1 MPDNGKRA
9 EAHAGKWL
17 KKRKL
22 KIVELNFHSRFG
34 EIDII
39 ALDGNTICFIEVR
52 YRKSLSYGT
61 PADTVTAKKQLR
73 IIKTAQAYL
82 QRNTTHGQ
90 RPARFDI
97 VSLSGNL
104 DKPDIDW
111 YKDAFMINTDS

>member
-1 MPDNGKRA
+1 MPGNGKQA
-9 EAHAGKWL
+9 EIYASKWL
-17 KKRKL
+17 KKRNL
-22 KIVELNFHSRFG
+22 KILELNFHSRWG

-52 YRKSLSYGT
+52 YRKSLTYGT
-61 PADTVTAKKQLR
+61 PADTVTTKKQLR

-82 QRNTTHGQ
+82 QRHTSFAHS
-90 RPARFDI
+90 PARFDL
-97 VSLSGNL
+97 VSMSGNL